1 MVLQCDCYDILAMS
15 ITGRA
20 GVNMTVMER
29 CVYEPF
35 YLMLIDTDAFLYIT
49 FHFLLLLWQLDGVRW
64 MVKPL
69 QTD

>member
-1 MVLQCDCYDILAMS
+1 MVLQCDCNDILAMS

-20 GVNMTVMER
+20 SVNMTVMER

-35 YLMLIDTDAFLYIT
+35 YLMLIAADAFLYIT
-49 FHFLLLLWQLDGVRW
+49 FHFLLLLWQLDGVQW
-64 MVKPL
+64 VVKPL